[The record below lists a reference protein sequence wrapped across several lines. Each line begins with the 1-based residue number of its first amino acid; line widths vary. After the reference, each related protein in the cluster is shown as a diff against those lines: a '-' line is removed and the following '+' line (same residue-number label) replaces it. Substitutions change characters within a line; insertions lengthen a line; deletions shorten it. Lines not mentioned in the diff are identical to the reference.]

1 MQDFMRS
8 WSGRSRSDNRATMLD
23 QASLAWFA
31 ELNRGLTDRLDD
43 EGFHARMLD
52 TTAQLAE
59 LARQIVDRAA
69 ADCAGLDTAA
79 VLAALPSPRPAPA
92 PSLLFAAG

>member
-43 EGFHARMLD
+43 EGFRARMLD

-59 LARQIVDRAA
+59 LARQIVDHAA

-79 VLAALPSPRPAPA
+79 VLAALPGPRPALG